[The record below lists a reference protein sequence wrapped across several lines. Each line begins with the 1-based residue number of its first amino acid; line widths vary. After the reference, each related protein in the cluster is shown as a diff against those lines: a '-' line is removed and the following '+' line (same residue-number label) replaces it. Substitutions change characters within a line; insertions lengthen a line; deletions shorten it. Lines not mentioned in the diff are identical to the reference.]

1 MGPAG
6 DSGTRSCARCG
17 TSTDASHA
25 FCPTCG
31 APLRALG
38 VSLQVPADLPEAEE
52 RRLVTVLF
60 ADLSG
65 STTLAERL
73 DPEELRQILARL
85 FEALST
91 VVRRYDGT
99 VDKYAGDAVMAV
111 FGAPL
116 AHEDDAGR
124 AVAAALG
131 MRSAVLQL
139 SAELAKSHGIELAL
153 RIGVNTGDVVAG
165 PLSGGGPAAYTIVG
179 DTVNTAQRLQAAASP
194 GEILI
199 GAKTRDLVAH
209 AFATE
214 AVVPV
219 RAKGKS
225 VPINAY
231 RVLRPRERAA
241 LGPTTEERL
250 VSRGLGSAWVGRT
263 EQLEIINAAIARVA
277 EGRGATLYIV
287 GDAGLGKSRLL
298 LKARRR
304 ASGVLWLE
312 GRSLSISRAIGYWP
326 FLEML
331 RMWAGLSQEE
341 DERSAYGKLRDA
353 VGASLGT
360 EADSVL
366 PYLATLLDL
375 PVPDDLVDRIRY
387 LDAEAT
393 GRQVFRSFRLL
404 IEAIARERPLVL
416 VLEDWHWADTSSV
429 ELVRH
434 LIPLVTT
441 VPLVLCF
448 AARPDS
454 AAPGDQIRADLA
466 AVRGRHREVELS
478 PLTAQESDE
487 LVRSLLGLERLPAQL
502 RDLVLRQAEGNPFY
516 VEEIV
521 QALIDMG
528 AIAQADGG
536 WQVTARVDHV
546 TIPDSIEGV
555 IVARVDRLQGEVKE
569 ILRIAAVVGRSFLHR
584 ILSSLA
590 EAQRE
595 LDRHLGTLQHLELIR
610 EKTRLPD
617 LEYIFKHALVQEA
630 VYEGISLRR
639 RRNLHRQVAA
649 SVETLFG
656 ERLEEFYGL
665 LAYHYAR
672 AEDWSKA
679 QDYLFK
685 AAEQAERV
693 AADTE
698 ALEHYRSALAAYE
711 RAFGGRWE
719 PVRRAGLERRMGQAL
734 YRRGEHDRARDH
746 LERGLAILGD
756 PVPSGRWGVRG
767 AIVREL
773 LRQLL
778 HRALPRFFIG
788 RRRGEVARL
797 EEVNRLYEAM
807 GWIVYFTDTERLIL
821 AALRVVNT
829 AEDGDLL
836 APTVVGLFGMGIIAD
851 LVPAF
856 RLGRY
861 YYERA
866 AAIADRSGQPVAIG
880 YGHLGLQHHYLLVGE
895 WEQSI
900 IERERSASAFWE
912 AGELRRWAIASWLR
926 SWVLCARGDIA
937 DAEAAARELLR
948 VADGAGDRH
957 ALGWGLQVLGRA
969 LRQLGRTA
977 EAAETLRRAIG
988 IVREI
993 PDYQTLVT
1001 ALGELAYCEIS
1012 AGRVTE
1018 AVPLVDEADR
1028 LMRERGL
1035 LGFLSTTPRL
1045 ARAATCLASVETAPP
1060 ELRDARLNE
1069 AARACRAALSQGRWD
1084 RAAIAPAERY
1094 QGTLEWLRGRHGR
1107 ALKRWQ
1113 KSLDHAARLGARYER
1128 ALTLLEIAQRSNG
1141 AGARDS
1147 AAEAFTSLA
1156 VPMPSISHFMDER
1169 ESGAFD

>member
-1 MGPAG
+1 MLSTG
-6 DSGTRSCARCG
+6 DSATRSCARCG
-17 TSTDASHA
+17 SSTDSSHA
-25 FCPTCG
+25 FCPACG
-31 APLRALG
+31 APLRSLG
-38 VSLQVPADLPEAEE
+38 VSLQVPADLPQAEE

-65 STTLAERL
+65 STALAERL

-99 VDKYAGDAVMAV
+99 VDKYAGDAIMAV

-139 SAELAKSHGIELAL
+139 SADLAKSHGIELAL
-153 RIGVNTGDVVAG
+153 RIGINTGDVVAG
-165 PLSGGGPAAYTIVG
+165 PLSGAGPAAYTVVG
-179 DTVNTAQRLQAAASP
+179 DTVNTAQRLEAAASR

-214 AVVPV
+214 AVAPI
-219 RAKGKS
+219 RAKGKAE
-225 VPINAY
+225 PIGAY
-231 RVLRPRERAA
+231 RVLRPRERAP

-250 VSRGLGSAWVGRT
+250 VSRGLRSAWVGRA
-263 EQLEIINAAIARVA
+263 EQLETINAAIAGVA
-277 EGRGATLYIV
+277 EGRGATLYVV
-287 GDAGLGKSRLL
+287 GEAGLGKSRLL
-298 LKARRR
+298 LKAQRR

-312 GRSLSISRAIGYWP
+312 GRSLSISRAVGYWP

-331 RMWAGLSQEE
+331 RIWAKLSQED
-341 DERSAYGKLRDA
+341 DERSAYVKLRDA
-353 VGASLGT
+353 VGAALGSET
-360 EADSVL
+360 DSVL

-375 PVPDDLVDRIRY
+375 PVPDELVGRIRY

-393 GRQVFRSFRLL
+393 GRQVFRSFRLV

-429 ELVRH
+429 ALARH
-434 LIPLVTT
+434 LVPLVTL
-441 VPLVLCF
+441 VPLLLCF
-448 AARPDS
+448 TARPDS

-466 AVRGRHREVELS
+466 AVPGHREVELA
-478 PLTAQESDE
+478 PLAPQESDE
-487 LVRSLLGLERLPAQL
+487 LVRNLLGLERLPAQL
-502 RDLVLRQAEGNPFY
+502 RGLVLRQAEGNPFY

-528 AIAQADGG
+528 AIAQVDGG

-569 ILRIAAVVGRSFLHR
+569 ILRIAAVVGRSFLYR
-584 ILSSLA
+584 ILSSMA

-610 EKTRLPD
+610 EKARLPD

-639 RRNLHRQVAA
+639 RRDLHRQVAG
-649 SVETLFG
+649 SVETLFR

-672 AEDWSKA
+672 AEDWTKA

-685 AAEQAERV
+685 AAERAERV
-693 AADTE
+693 AADAE
-698 ALEHYRSALAAYE
+698 ALEHYRSALVAYE
-711 RAFGGRWE
+711 RAFGDRWD

-756 PVPSGRWGVRG
+756 PIPSTRWGVRG
-767 AIVREL
+767 AILREL
-773 LRQLL
+773 LSQLL

-797 EEVNRLYEAM
+797 EELNRLYEAM

-829 AEDGDLL
+829 AEDADLL

-866 AAIADRSGQPVAIG
+866 AAIADRSAHPVAVG

-900 IERERSASAFWE
+900 IERERAASAFWE

-926 SWVLCARGDIA
+926 CWMLCARGDIA
-937 DAEAAARELLR
+937 DAEAAAREVVR

-969 LRQLGRTA
+969 LRQLGLTA
-977 EAAETLRRAIG
+977 EAAETLRRAIV
-988 IVREI
+988 ILREI

-1012 AGRVTE
+1012 ADRVTE
-1018 AVPLVDEADR
+1018 AVPLVEEADR
-1028 LMRERGL
+1028 LIRERGL

-1045 ARAATCLASVETAPP
+1045 ARAATCLVGVETAPR
-1060 ELRDARLNE
+1060 EERDKRLNE
-1069 AARACRAALSQGRWD
+1069 AATACRAALSQGRWD
-1084 RAAIAPAERY
+1084 RAALAPAERY
-1094 QGTLEWLRGRHGR
+1094 QGTLEWLRGRQRR
-1107 ALKRWQ
+1107 ALKRWRT
-1113 KSLDHAARLGARYER
+1113 SLDHAERLGARYER
-1128 ALTLLEIAQRSNG
+1128 AVTLLEIAQRSNG
-1141 AGARDS
+1141 SSARDS

-1156 VPMPSISHFMDER
+1156 VPMPSISRLMDER

>member
-1 MGPAG
+1 
-6 DSGTRSCARCG
+6 
-17 TSTDASHA
+17 
-25 FCPTCG
+25 
-31 APLRALG
+31 
-38 VSLQVPADLPEAEE
+38 
-52 RRLVTVLF
+52 VLF

-99 VDKYAGDAVMAV
+99 VDKYAGDAIMAV

-124 AVAAALG
+124 AVAAALA

-153 RIGVNTGDVVAG
+153 RIGINTGDVVAG
-165 PLSGGGPAAYTIVG
+165 PLSGAGPAAYTVVG
-179 DTVNTAQRLQAAASP
+179 DTVNTAQRLEAAASP
-194 GEILI
+194 GEIVI

-209 AFATE
+209 AFVTE
-214 AVVPV
+214 AVAPV
-219 RAKGKS
+219 RAKGKTA
-225 VPINAY
+225 PIAAY
-231 RVLRPRERAA
+231 RVLRPRERAP

-250 VSRGLGSAWVGRT
+250 VSRGLHSAWVGRA
-263 EQLEIINAAIARVA
+263 EQEETINAAIAGVA

-287 GDAGLGKSRLL
+287 GEAGLGKSRLL

-331 RMWAGLSQEE
+331 RMWAGLSQED
-341 DERSAYGKLRDA
+341 DERSAYAKLRDA
-353 VGASLGT
+353 VTATLGT
-360 EADSVL
+360 ETDSVL

-393 GRQVFRSFRLL
+393 GRQVFRSFRLF

-429 ELVRH
+429 ALARH
-434 LIPLVTT
+434 LVPLVTQ
-441 VPLVLCF
+441 VPLLLCF

-454 AAPGDQIRADLA
+454 AAPGDQMRAELA
-466 AVRGRHREVELS
+466 AAPPGRHREVELS

-487 LVRSLLGLERLPAQL
+487 LVRNLLGLERLPAQL
-502 RDLVLRQAEGNPFY
+502 GSLVIRQAEGNPFY

-528 AIAQADGG
+528 AIAQANGS

-546 TIPDSIEGV
+546 TIPDSVEGV
-555 IVARVDRLQGEVKE
+555 IIARIDRLGGEVKE
-569 ILRIAAVVGRSFLHR
+569 ILRIAAVVGRSFLYR
-584 ILSSLA
+584 ILSSMA

-610 EKTRLPD
+610 EKARLPEI
-617 LEYIFKHALVQEA
+617 EYFFKHALVQEA

-639 RRNLHRQVAA
+639 RRSLHRQVAA
-649 SVETLFG
+649 SVETLFR
-656 ERLEEFYGL
+656 ERLDEFYGL

-672 AEDWSKA
+672 AEDWPKA

-685 AAEQAERV
+685 AAERAERV
-693 AADTE
+693 AADAE

-711 RAFGGRWE
+711 RAFGDRWD

-746 LERGLAILGD
+746 LERGLAILGE
-756 PVPSGRWGVRG
+756 PFPSGRWGVRG
-767 AIVREL
+767 AILREL
-773 LRQLL
+773 LWQLL
-778 HRALPRFFIG
+778 HRAFPRFFIG

-797 EEVNRLYEAM
+797 EELNRLYEAM

-821 AALRVVNT
+821 VALRVVNT
-829 AEDGDLL
+829 AEDADLL
-836 APTVVGLFGMGIIAD
+836 APTVVGLFGMGITAD

-866 AAIADRSGQPVAIG
+866 AAIADRSAHPVAIG
-880 YGHLGLQHHYLLVGE
+880 YGHFGLQHHYLLVGE
-895 WEQSI
+895 WDRSI
-900 IERERSASAFWE
+900 TERERSASAFWE
-912 AGELRRWAIASWLR
+912 SGELRRWAVTSWLR
-926 SWVLCARGDIA
+926 SWVLCARGDLA
-937 DAEAAARELLR
+937 DAEAAAREVVR

-988 IVREI
+988 ILREI

-1012 AGRVTE
+1012 DGRASE
-1018 AVPLVDEADR
+1018 AVPLVEEADR

-1035 LGFLSTTPRL
+1035 LGFLSTIPRL
-1045 ARAATCLASVETAPP
+1045 ARAATCLVCVETAPL
-1060 ELRDARLNE
+1060 EERDRRLKE
-1069 AARACRAALSQGRWD
+1069 AAKACRAALAQGRWD
-1084 RAAIAPAERY
+1084 STALAPAERY
-1094 QGTLEWLRGRHGR
+1094 QGTLEWLRGRHRR
-1107 ALKRWQ
+1107 ALERWQ
-1113 KSLDHAARLGARYER
+1113 KSLDHAERLGARYER
-1128 ALTLLEIAQRSNG
+1128 ALTLLEIAQRSEG
-1141 AGARDS
+1141 TGARDS
-1147 AAEAFTSLA
+1147 
-1156 VPMPSISHFMDER
+1156 MDER
-1169 ESGAFD
+1169 ESTSV